1 MLETKDIQTL
11 FGHVKELHPHC
22 PPDKIPRLTDS
33 VADLWI
39 RSFQGYSL
47 EQLLGAADAHA
58 RTCRYWPSLSEI
70 LAQLPPL
77 SAAEQM
83 RLAPIGPVER
93 EHMEEAKKW
102 LREWHEELHALEL
115 PTMREALESGMTL
128 AQWNAMLSEAGV
140 WEDK

>member
-11 FGHVKELHPHC
+11 FGHIKELHPHC
-22 PPDKIPRLTDS
+22 PPDKIPRLTNS

-47 EQLLGAADAHA
+47 EQLLRAADAHA
-58 RTCRYWPSLSEI
+58 CTCRYWPSLSEI
-70 LAQLPPL
+70 RAQLPAL

-83 RLAPIGPVER
+83 RLASIGPVER
-93 EHMEEAKKW
+93 ECMDESKKW
-102 LREWHEELHALEL
+102 QMKWHEELHALGL
-115 PTMREALESGMTL
+115 PTLREAIAAGTSLTR
-128 AQWNAMLSEAGV
+128 WRAMLSEAGV